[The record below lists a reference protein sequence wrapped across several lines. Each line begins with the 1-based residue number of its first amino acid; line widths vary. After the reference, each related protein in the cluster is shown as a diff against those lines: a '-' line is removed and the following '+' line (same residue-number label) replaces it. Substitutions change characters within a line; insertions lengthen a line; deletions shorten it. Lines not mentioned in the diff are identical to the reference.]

1 MNKLLAA
8 SILFLGL
15 SMVLMGLGGMSHS
28 KRIGQLESKVES
40 QQVVIDKLNEE
51 VGKTEDGKSLNRIDT
66 YDLVSGVVIQSI
78 KQGNS
83 K

>member
-1 MNKLLAA
+1 MKDSTFAIVITLL
-8 SILFLGL
+8 ILILGMWNAFDGKAIDEL
-15 SMVLMGLGGMSHS
+15 KTQVA
-28 KRIGQLESKVES
+28 S

-66 YDLVSGVVIQSI
+66 YDLVAGVVIQSI
-78 KQGNS
+78 KENN